1 MWPRVHVPGGVCEFL
16 ADLELARACGVRA
29 ARFPGRGVP
38 RGVPGPLVHALLIP
52 LPLLLPRV
60 LGLRVLLAPEPGVP
74 PGPVPVEVEEFS
86 LKIF

>member
-1 MWPRVHVPGGVCEFL
+1 MWPRVRVPGGVCEFL
-16 ADLELARACGVRA
+16 ADLERARACGVRD
-29 ARFPGRGVP
+29 ARLPGRGVP

-74 PGPVPVEVEEFS
+74 PGPVP
-86 LKIF
+86 